1 MDIILW
7 RHAEAAP
14 GFPDHDRGLTEK
26 GAHDAGRMARWL
38 KARLPASSMVLASPA
53 RRAQQ
58 TAAALTSDYATD
70 ADIGTSAS
78 VGVMLDTVL
87 KLLPAAAVIVVSHQ
101 PTLGRFAAQLLSGQL
116 QDWGMKPS
124 AIWWLTY
131 YERAG
136 AGKAELRAMMSPE
149 FLD

>member
-14 GFPDHDRGLTEK
+14 GFPDHDRVLTEK

-38 KARLPASSMVLASPA
+38 RPRLPGSSTVLVSPA

-58 TAAALTSDYATD
+58 TAAALTSEYATD
-70 ADIGTSAS
+70 AGIGTSAS
-78 VGVMLDTVL
+78 VEIMRDTVL
-87 KLLPAAAVIVVSHQ
+87 KPLPVAAVIVVSHQ
-101 PTLGRFAAQLLSGQL
+101 PTLGQLAAQLLSGQL
-116 QDWGMKPS
+116 LDWSMKPG
-124 AIWWLTY
+124 AICWLTY

>member
-14 GFPDHDRGLTEK
+14 GFPDLDRELTEK
-26 GAHDAGRMARWL
+26 GARDAGRMARWL
-38 KARLPASSMVLASPA
+38 RPRLPSASTVLASPA

-58 TAAALTSDYATD
+58 TAAALTGDYATEPG
-70 ADIGTSAS
+70 IGTDASA
-78 VGVMLDTVL
+78 GVVLDTL
-87 KLLPAAAVIVVSHQ
+87 LTLLPAVAVIIVGHQ
-101 PTLGRFAAQLLSGQL
+101 PTLGQVAAQLVSGQPGR
-116 QDWGMKPS
+116 WSMKPG

-131 YERAG
+131 HEQAG

>member
-14 GFPDHDRGLTEK
+14 GFPDHDRALTEK
-26 GAHDAGRMARWL
+26 GEHDAGRMARWL
-38 KARLPASSMVLASPA
+38 RPRLPGSRTVLAGPA

-58 TAAALTSDYATD
+58 TAAALTSEFATD
-70 ADIGTSAS
+70 ASIGTEAS
-78 VGVMLDTVL
+78 VAGVLDVVL
-87 KLLPAAAVIVVSHQ
+87 KLLPAAVIVVGHQ
-101 PTLGRFAAQLLSGQL
+101 PTLGKVAAQLLSGQPGH
-116 QDWGMKPS
+116 WSIKPG
-124 AIWWLTY
+124 ALWWFTY